1 METVLMR
8 GKPVADVYRE
18 AIAKKIAV
26 AKQHDLVVTLAIL
39 VVGDDPAS
47 HVYKDR
53 LVKLIESLGGAAKVI
68 TCPADTPEEE
78 VISIIK
84 KLNRNRYVTGI
95 MPMMP
100 MPKHINSDNVGAAV
114 SPNKDVDCLNPQN
127 IGDVFMGR
135 SRFAACTPRACMAT
149 LAHYGIEL
157 EGKNVVVIGRSNVVG
172 KPVSVLLLQQNATVT
187 ICHSRTRNLPEI
199 LKQAD
204 IIVAAVG
211 KACFV
216 KPEMVKEGV
225 VIVDV
230 GINAVDGKLVGD
242 VDPAVAEKAS
252 AFTPV
257 PGGIG
262 VVSNMMVM
270 ECLTRPIRFCCRN
283 NN

>member
-1 METVLMR
+1 METMLMR
-8 GKPVADVYRE
+8 GKPVSDVYRE
-18 AIAKKIAV
+18 MITEKIAA
-26 AKQHDLVVTLAIL
+26 AKQRGLLVTLAIV

-47 HVYKDR
+47 HVYKGR
-53 LVKLIESLGGAAKVI
+53 LVKLIEGLGGAAKVI
-68 TCPADTPEEE
+68 ELPSTASEEE
-78 VISIIK
+78 VIGVIK

-95 MPMMP
+95 LPMMP
-100 MPKHINSDNVGAAV
+100 MPKHINGDAVGAAV

-127 IGDVFMGR
+127 SGDGFMGR
-135 SRFAACTPRACMAT
+135 SKWAACTPRACIAT

-157 EGKNVVVIGRSNVVG
+157 EGKIVVVIGRSNVVG
-172 KPVSVLLLQQNATVT
+172 KPVAILLLQKNATVT
-187 ICHSRTRNLPEI
+187 VCHSRTQNLPQL
-199 LKQAD
+199 LKSAD
-204 IIVAAVG
+204 VIVAAVG

-230 GINAVDGKLVGD
+230 GINSVDGKLMGD
-242 VDPAVAEKAS
+242 VDPAVAAKAS

-270 ECLTRPIRFCCRN
+270 ECLTRN
-283 NN
+283 L

>member
-1 METVLMR
+1 METILMR
-8 GKPVADVYRE
+8 GKPASDIYRE
-18 AIAKKIAV
+18 AITEKIAA
-26 AKQHDLVVTLAIL
+26 AKQRGLLVTLAIV

-47 HVYKDR
+47 HVYKGR

-68 TCPADTPEEE
+68 ELPGSSSEED
-78 VISIIK
+78 VIGVVK

-95 MPMMP
+95 LPMMP
-100 MPKHINSDNVGAAV
+100 MPKHINADAVGAAV

-127 IGDVFMGR
+127 SGDVFMGR
-135 SRFAACTPRACMAT
+135 SKWAACTPRACMAI
-149 LAHYGIEL
+149 LEHYGIEL
-157 EGKNVVVIGRSNVVG
+157 DGKNVVVIGRSNVVG
-172 KPVSVLLLQQNATVT
+172 KPVAMLLLAKNATVT
-187 ICHSRTRNLPEI
+187 VCHSHTQNLPEL

-216 KPEMVKEGV
+216 KPEMVKDGV

-230 GINAVDGKLVGD
+230 GINAVGDKLMGD
-242 VDPAVAEKAS
+242 VDPAVAAKAS

-257 PGGIG
+257 PGGVG

-270 ECLTRPIRFCCRN
+270 ECLTRN
-283 NN
+283 L

>member
-1 METVLMR
+1 METILMR

-18 AIAKKIAV
+18 TITEKIAA
-26 AKQHDLVVTLAIL
+26 AKQRGLLVTLAIV

-47 HVYKDR
+47 HVYKGR

-68 TCPADTPEEE
+68 ELPGDSSEED
-78 VISIIK
+78 VIGVVK

-95 MPMMP
+95 LPMMP
-100 MPKHINSDNVGAAV
+100 MPKHINGDAVGAAV

-127 IGDVFMGR
+127 SGDVFMGR
-135 SRFAACTPRACMAT
+135 SKWAACTPRSCMAI
-149 LAHYGIEL
+149 LEHYGIEL
-157 EGKNVVVIGRSNVVG
+157 DGKNVVVIGRSNVVG
-172 KPVSVLLLQQNATVT
+172 KPVAMLLLAKNATVT
-187 ICHSRTRNLPEI
+187 VCHSHTKELPEL
-199 LKQAD
+199 LKTAD
-204 IIVAAVG
+204 VIVAAVG

-230 GINAVDGKLVGD
+230 GINAVGDKLMGD
-242 VDPAVAEKAS
+242 VDPAVAAKAS

-257 PGGIG
+257 PGGVG

-270 ECLTRPIRFCCRN
+270 ECLTRN
-283 NN
+283 M

>member
-1 METVLMR
+1 METMLMR

-18 AIAKKIAV
+18 MITEKIAA
-26 AKQHDLVVTLAIL
+26 AKQRGLLVTLAIV

-47 HVYKDR
+47 HVYKNR
-53 LVKLIESLGGAAKVI
+53 LVKLIEGLGGAAKVI
-68 TCPADTPEEE
+68 ELPGTAREEE
-78 VISIIK
+78 VIGVVK

-95 MPMMP
+95 LPMMP
-100 MPKHINSDNVGAAV
+100 MPKHINGDAVGAAV

-127 IGDVFMGR
+127 SGDVFMGR
-135 SRFAACTPRACMAT
+135 SKWAACTPRACMAT
-149 LAHYGIEL
+149 LEHYGIEL

-172 KPVSVLLLQQNATVT
+172 KPVAVLLLQKNATVT
-187 ICHSRTRNLPEI
+187 VCHSRTQNLPE
-199 LKQAD
+199 LLQRAD
-204 IIVAAVG
+204 VIVAAVG

-230 GINAVDGKLVGD
+230 GINAVGDKLMGD

-270 ECLTRPIRFCCRN
+270 ECLTRN
-283 NN
+283 L

>member
-1 METVLMR
+1 METILMR
-8 GKPVADVYRE
+8 GKPASDIYRE
-18 AIAKKIAV
+18 AITEKIAA
-26 AKQHDLVVTLAIL
+26 AKQRGLLVTLAIV

-47 HVYKDR
+47 HVYKGR

-68 TCPADTPEEE
+68 ELPGSSSEED
-78 VISIIK
+78 VIGVVK

-95 MPMMP
+95 LPMMP
-100 MPKHINSDNVGAAV
+100 MPKHINGDAVGAAV

-127 IGDVFMGR
+127 SGDVFMGR
-135 SRFAACTPRACMAT
+135 SKWAACTPRACMAI
-149 LAHYGIEL
+149 LEHYGIEL
-157 EGKNVVVIGRSNVVG
+157 DGKNVVVIGRSNVVG
-172 KPVSVLLLQQNATVT
+172 KPVAMLLLAKNATVT
-187 ICHSRTRNLPEI
+187 VCHSHTQNLPEL

-216 KPEMVKEGV
+216 KPAMVKDGV

-230 GINAVDGKLVGD
+230 GINAVGDKLMGD
-242 VDPAVAEKAS
+242 VDPAVAAKAS

-257 PGGIG
+257 PGGVG

-270 ECLTRPIRFCCRN
+270 ECLTRN
-283 NN
+283 L

>member
-1 METVLMR
+1 METILMR
-8 GKPVADVYRE
+8 GKPASDVYRE
-18 AIAKKIAV
+18 AITEKIAA
-26 AKQHDLVVTLAIL
+26 AKQRGLLVTLAIV

-47 HVYKDR
+47 HVYKGR

-68 TCPADTPEEE
+68 ELPGSSSEED
-78 VISIIK
+78 VIGVVK

-95 MPMMP
+95 LPMMP
-100 MPKHINSDNVGAAV
+100 MPKHINGDAVGAAV

-127 IGDVFMGR
+127 SGDVFMGR
-135 SRFAACTPRACMAT
+135 SKWAACTPRACMAI
-149 LAHYGIEL
+149 LEHYGIEL
-157 EGKNVVVIGRSNVVG
+157 DGKNVVVIGRSNVVG
-172 KPVSVLLLQQNATVT
+172 KPVAMLLLAKNATVT
-187 ICHSRTRNLPEI
+187 VCHSHTQNLPEL

-230 GINAVDGKLVGD
+230 GINAVGDKLMGD
-242 VDPAVAEKAS
+242 VDPAVAAKAS

-257 PGGIG
+257 PGGVG
-262 VVSNMMVM
+262 VVSHMMVM
-270 ECLTRPIRFCCRN
+270 ECLTRN
-283 NN
+283 L

>member
-1 METVLMR
+1 METIIMR

-18 AIAKKIAV
+18 ALAKKIAA
-26 AKQHDLVVTLAIL
+26 AKEQNHLVTLAIV

-53 LVKLIESLGGAAKVI
+53 LVKLMESLGGAAKVI
-68 TCPADTPEEE
+68 TCPAEASEEE

-84 KLNRNRYVTGI
+84 KLNRNRYVSGI
-95 MPMMP
+95 LPMMP
-100 MPKHINSDNVGAAV
+100 MPKHINGDNVGAAV

-135 SRFAACTPRACMAT
+135 SRFAPCTPRACMAT
-149 LAHYGIEL
+149 LEHYGIEL
-157 EGKNVVVIGRSNVVG
+157 EGKHVVVIGRSNVVG
-172 KPVSVLLLQQNATVT
+172 KPVSVLLLQKNATVT
-187 ICHSRTRNLPEI
+187 ICHSRTRNLPEL

-204 IIVAAVG
+204 VIVAAVG
-211 KACFV
+211 KPCFV

-270 ECLTRPIRFCCRN
+270 ECVTRHI
-283 NN
+283 

>member
-1 METVLMR
+1 METILMR
-8 GKPVADVYRE
+8 GKPASDVYRE
-18 AIAKKIAV
+18 AITEKIAA
-26 AKQHDLVVTLAIL
+26 AKQRGLLVPLAIV

-47 HVYKDR
+47 HVYKGR

-68 TCPADTPEEE
+68 ELPGSSSEED
-78 VISIIK
+78 VIGVVK

-95 MPMMP
+95 LPMMP
-100 MPKHINSDNVGAAV
+100 MPKHINGDAVGAAV

-127 IGDVFMGR
+127 SGDVFMGR
-135 SRFAACTPRACMAT
+135 SKWAACTPRACMAI
-149 LAHYGIEL
+149 LEHYGIEL
-157 EGKNVVVIGRSNVVG
+157 DGKNVVVIGRSNVVG
-172 KPVSVLLLQQNATVT
+172 KPVAMLLLAKNATVT
-187 ICHSRTRNLPEI
+187 VCHSHTQNLPEL

-216 KPEMVKEGV
+216 KPEMVKDGV

-230 GINAVDGKLVGD
+230 GINAVGDKLMGD
-242 VDPAVAEKAS
+242 VDPAVAAKAS

-257 PGGIG
+257 PGGVG

-270 ECLTRPIRFCCRN
+270 ECLTRN
-283 NN
+283 L

>member
-1 METVLMR
+1 METILMR
-8 GKPVADVYRE
+8 GKPASDIYRE
-18 AIAKKIAV
+18 AITEKIAV
-26 AKQHDLVVTLAIL
+26 AKQRGLLVTLAIV

-47 HVYKDR
+47 HVYKGR

-68 TCPADTPEEE
+68 ELPGSSSEED
-78 VISIIK
+78 VIGVVK

-95 MPMMP
+95 LPMMP
-100 MPKHINSDNVGAAV
+100 MPKHINGDAVGAAV

-127 IGDVFMGR
+127 SGDVFMGR
-135 SRFAACTPRACMAT
+135 SKWAACTPRACMAI
-149 LAHYGIEL
+149 LEHYGIEL
-157 EGKNVVVIGRSNVVG
+157 DGKNVVVIGRSNVVG
-172 KPVSVLLLQQNATVT
+172 KPVAMLLLAKNATVT
-187 ICHSRTRNLPEI
+187 VCHSHTQNLPEL

-216 KPEMVKEGV
+216 KPEMVKDGV

-230 GINAVDGKLVGD
+230 GINAVGDKLMGD
-242 VDPAVAEKAS
+242 VDPAVAAKAS

-257 PGGIG
+257 PGGVG

-270 ECLTRPIRFCCRN
+270 ECLTRN
-283 NN
+283 L

>member
-1 METVLMR
+1 METILMR

-18 AIAKKIAV
+18 AITRKIAA
-26 AKQHDLVVTLAIL
+26 AKQRGLTVTLAIL

-68 TCPADTPEEE
+68 LMPADTPEEE
-78 VISIIK
+78 VVGVIK

-100 MPKHINSDNVGAAV
+100 MPKHINGDTIGAAI
-114 SPNKDVDCLNPQN
+114 SPNKDVDCLSPQN
-127 IGDVFMGR
+127 VGDVFMGR
-135 SRFAACTPRACMAT
+135 SRFAPCTPRACMAT
-149 LAHYGIEL
+149 LEHYGIEL
-157 EGKNVVVIGRSNVVG
+157 EGKHVVVIGRSNVVG
-172 KPVSVLLLQQNATVT
+172 KPVSILLLAKNATVT
-187 ICHSRTRNLPEI
+187 ICHSRTRNLPQ
-199 LKQAD
+199 LLQQAD
-204 IIVAAVG
+204 VVVAAVG

-230 GINAVDGKLVGD
+230 GINAVEGKLVGD
-242 VDPAVAEKAS
+242 VDPAVVQKAS

-262 VVSNMMVM
+262 VVSNMMLM
-270 ECLTRPIRFCCRN
+270 ECLTRHL
-283 NN
+283 

>member
-1 METVLMR
+1 METILMR

-18 AIAKKIAV
+18 TITEKIAA
-26 AKQHDLVVTLAIL
+26 AKQRGLLVTLAIV

-47 HVYKDR
+47 HVYKGR

-68 TCPADTPEEE
+68 ELPGDSSEED
-78 VISIIK
+78 VIGVVK

-95 MPMMP
+95 LPMMP
-100 MPKHINSDNVGAAV
+100 MPKHINGDAVGAAV

-127 IGDVFMGR
+127 SGDVFMGR
-135 SRFAACTPRACMAT
+135 SKWAACTPRSCMDI
-149 LAHYGIEL
+149 LEHYGIEL
-157 EGKNVVVIGRSNVVG
+157 DGKNVVVIGRSNVVG
-172 KPVSVLLLQQNATVT
+172 KPVAMLLLAKNATVT
-187 ICHSRTRNLPEI
+187 VCHSHTKELPEL
-199 LKQAD
+199 LKTAD
-204 IIVAAVG
+204 VIVAAVG

-230 GINAVDGKLVGD
+230 GINAVGDKLMGD
-242 VDPAVAEKAS
+242 VDPAVAAKAS

-257 PGGIG
+257 PGGVG

-270 ECLTRPIRFCCRN
+270 ECLTRN
-283 NN
+283 L

>member
-1 METVLMR
+1 METMLMR

-18 AIAKKIAV
+18 MITEKIAA
-26 AKQHDLVVTLAIL
+26 AKQRGLLVTLAIV

-47 HVYKDR
+47 HVYKNR
-53 LVKLIESLGGAAKVI
+53 LVKLIEGLGGAAKVI
-68 TCPADTPEEE
+68 ELPGTASEEE
-78 VISIIK
+78 VIGVVK

-95 MPMMP
+95 LPMMP
-100 MPKHINSDNVGAAV
+100 MPKHINGDAVGAAV

-127 IGDVFMGR
+127 SGDVFMGR
-135 SRFAACTPRACMAT
+135 SKWAACTPRACMAT
-149 LAHYGIEL
+149 LEHDGIEL

-172 KPVSVLLLQQNATVT
+172 KPVAVLLLQKNATVT
-187 ICHSRTRNLPEI
+187 VCHSRTQNLPE
-199 LKQAD
+199 LLQRAD
-204 IIVAAVG
+204 VIVAAVG

-216 KPEMVKEGV
+216 RPEMVKEGV

-230 GINAVDGKLVGD
+230 GINAVGDKLMGD

-270 ECLTRPIRFCCRN
+270 ECLTRN
-283 NN
+283 L

>member
-1 METVLMR
+1 METILMR
-8 GKPVADVYRE
+8 GKPASDVYRE
-18 AIAKKIAV
+18 AITEKIAA
-26 AKQHDLVVTLAIL
+26 AKQRGLLVTLAIV

-47 HVYKDR
+47 HVYKGR

-68 TCPADTPEEE
+68 ELPGSSSEED
-78 VISIIK
+78 VIGVVK

-95 MPMMP
+95 LPMMP
-100 MPKHINSDNVGAAV
+100 MPKHINGDAVGAAV

-127 IGDVFMGR
+127 SGDVFMGR
-135 SRFAACTPRACMAT
+135 SKWAACTPRACMAI
-149 LAHYGIEL
+149 LKHYGIEL
-157 EGKNVVVIGRSNVVG
+157 DGKNVVVIGRSNVVG
-172 KPVSVLLLQQNATVT
+172 KPVAMLLLAKNATVT
-187 ICHSRTRNLPEI
+187 VCHSHTQNLPEL

-230 GINAVDGKLVGD
+230 GINAVGDKLMGD
-242 VDPAVAEKAS
+242 VDPAVAAKAS

-257 PGGIG
+257 PGGVG

-270 ECLTRPIRFCCRN
+270 ECLTRN
-283 NN
+283 L

>member
-1 METVLMR
+1 MNLLR

-26 AKQHDLVVTLAIL
+26 AKQHDLLVALAIL

-187 ICHSRTRNLPEI
+187 ICHSRTRNLSEI

-270 ECLTRPIRFCCRN
+270 ECLTRHI
-283 NN
+283 

>member
-1 METVLMR
+1 METILMR
-8 GKPVADVYRE
+8 GKPASDVYRE
-18 AIAKKIAV
+18 AITEKIAA
-26 AKQHDLVVTLAIL
+26 AKQRGLLVTLAIV

-47 HVYKDR
+47 HVYKGR

-68 TCPADTPEEE
+68 ELPGSSSEED
-78 VISIIK
+78 VIGVVK

-95 MPMMP
+95 LPMMP
-100 MPKHINSDNVGAAV
+100 MPKHINGDAVGAAV

-127 IGDVFMGR
+127 SGDVFMGR
-135 SRFAACTPRACMAT
+135 SKWAACTPRACMAI
-149 LAHYGIEL
+149 LEHYGIEL
-157 EGKNVVVIGRSNVVG
+157 DGKNVVVIGRSNVVG
-172 KPVSVLLLQQNATVT
+172 KPVAMLLLTKNATVT
-187 ICHSRTRNLPEI
+187 VCHSHTQNLPEL

-225 VIVDV
+225 AIVDV
-230 GINAVDGKLVGD
+230 GINAVGDKLMGD
-242 VDPAVAEKAS
+242 VDPAVAAKAS

-257 PGGIG
+257 PGGVG

-270 ECLTRPIRFCCRN
+270 ECLTRN
-283 NN
+283 L

>member
-1 METVLMR
+1 METILMR

-18 AIAKKIAV
+18 TITEKIAV
-26 AKQHDLVVTLAIL
+26 AKQRGLLVTLAIV

-47 HVYKDR
+47 HVYKGR

-68 TCPADTPEEE
+68 ELPGDSSEED
-78 VISIIK
+78 VIGVVK

-95 MPMMP
+95 LPMMP
-100 MPKHINSDNVGAAV
+100 MPKHINGDAVGAAV

-127 IGDVFMGR
+127 SGDVFMGR
-135 SRFAACTPRACMAT
+135 SKWAACTPRSCMAI
-149 LAHYGIEL
+149 LEHYGIEL
-157 EGKNVVVIGRSNVVG
+157 DGKNVVVIGRSNVVG
-172 KPVSVLLLQQNATVT
+172 KPVAMLLLAKNATVT
-187 ICHSRTRNLPEI
+187 VCHSHTKELPEL
-199 LKQAD
+199 LKTAD
-204 IIVAAVG
+204 VIVAAVG

-230 GINAVDGKLVGD
+230 GINAVGDKLMGD
-242 VDPAVAEKAS
+242 VDPAVAAKAS

-257 PGGIG
+257 PGGVG

-270 ECLTRPIRFCCRN
+270 ECLTRN
-283 NN
+283 L

>member
-127 IGDVFMGR
+127 FGDVFMGR
-135 SRFAACTPRACMAT
+135 SRVAACTPRACMAT
-149 LAHYGIEL
+149 LAHYGIEM

-172 KPVSVLLLQQNATVT
+172 KPVSVLLLQKNATVT

-216 KPEMVKEGV
+216 KPEMVIEGV

-270 ECLTRPIRFCCRN
+270 ECLTRHI
-283 NN
+283 

>member
-1 METVLMR
+1 METILMR
-8 GKPVADVYRE
+8 GKPASDVYRE
-18 AIAKKIAV
+18 AITEKIAA
-26 AKQHDLVVTLAIL
+26 AKQRGLLVTLAIV

-47 HVYKDR
+47 HVYKGR

-68 TCPADTPEEE
+68 ELPGSSSEED
-78 VISIIK
+78 VIGVVK

-95 MPMMP
+95 LPMMP
-100 MPKHINSDNVGAAV
+100 MPKHINGDAVGAAV

-127 IGDVFMGR
+127 SGDVFMGR
-135 SRFAACTPRACMAT
+135 SKWAACTPRACMAI
-149 LAHYGIEL
+149 LEYYGIEL
-157 EGKNVVVIGRSNVVG
+157 DGKNVVVIGRSNVVG
-172 KPVSVLLLQQNATVT
+172 KPVAMLLLAKNATVT
-187 ICHSRTRNLPEI
+187 VCHSHTQNLPEL

-216 KPEMVKEGV
+216 KPEMVKDGV

-230 GINAVDGKLVGD
+230 GINAVGDKLMGD
-242 VDPAVAEKAS
+242 VDPAVAAKAS

-257 PGGIG
+257 PGGVG

-270 ECLTRPIRFCCRN
+270 ECLTRN
-283 NN
+283 L

>member
-1 METVLMR
+1 METILMR
-8 GKPVADVYRE
+8 GKPASDIYRE
-18 AIAKKIAV
+18 AITEKIAA
-26 AKQHDLVVTLAIL
+26 AKQRGLLVTVASV

-47 HVYKDR
+47 HVYKGR

-68 TCPADTPEEE
+68 ELPGSSSEED
-78 VISIIK
+78 VIGVVK

-95 MPMMP
+95 LPMMP
-100 MPKHINSDNVGAAV
+100 MPKHINGDAVGAAV

-127 IGDVFMGR
+127 SGDVFMGR
-135 SRFAACTPRACMAT
+135 SKWAACTPRACMAI
-149 LAHYGIEL
+149 LEHYGIEL
-157 EGKNVVVIGRSNVVG
+157 DGKNVVVIGRSNVVG
-172 KPVSVLLLQQNATVT
+172 KPVAMLLLAKNATVT
-187 ICHSRTRNLPEI
+187 VCHSHTQNLPEL

-216 KPEMVKEGV
+216 KPEMVKDGV

-230 GINAVDGKLVGD
+230 GINAVGDKLMGD
-242 VDPAVAEKAS
+242 VDPAVAAKAS

-257 PGGIG
+257 PGGVG

-270 ECLTRPIRFCCRN
+270 ECLTRN
-283 NN
+283 L

>member
-1 METVLMR
+1 METILMR

-18 AIAKKIAV
+18 TITEKIAA
-26 AKQHDLVVTLAIL
+26 AKQRGLLVTLAIV

-47 HVYKDR
+47 HVYKGR

-68 TCPADTPEEE
+68 ELPGDSSEED
-78 VISIIK
+78 VIGVVK

-95 MPMMP
+95 LPMMP
-100 MPKHINSDNVGAAV
+100 MPKHINGDAVGAAV

-127 IGDVFMGR
+127 SGDVFMGR
-135 SRFAACTPRACMAT
+135 SKWAACTPRSCMAI
-149 LAHYGIEL
+149 LEHYGIEL
-157 EGKNVVVIGRSNVVG
+157 DGKNVVVIGRSNVVG
-172 KPVSVLLLQQNATVT
+172 KPVAMLLLAKNATVT
-187 ICHSRTRNLPEI
+187 VCHSHTQNLPEL

-216 KPEMVKEGV
+216 KPEMVKDGV

-230 GINAVDGKLVGD
+230 GINAVGDKLMGD
-242 VDPAVAEKAS
+242 VDPAVAAKAS

-257 PGGIG
+257 PGGVG

-270 ECLTRPIRFCCRN
+270 ECLTRN
-283 NN
+283 L